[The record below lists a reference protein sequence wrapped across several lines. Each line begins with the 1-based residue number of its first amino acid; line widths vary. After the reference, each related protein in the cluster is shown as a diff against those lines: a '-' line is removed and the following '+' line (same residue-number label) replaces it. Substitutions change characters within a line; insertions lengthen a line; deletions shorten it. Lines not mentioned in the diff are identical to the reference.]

1 MSDDV
6 GIDERPAAP
15 VHFEH
20 WCEEPGCSKWGGY
33 GDDVC
38 RGETPAGI
46 AMSIGGIITRS
57 SKTAGNRTGGEHG

>member
-1 MSDDV
+1 MSDDI

-20 WCEEPGCSKWGGY
+20 WCEEPGCGKWA
-33 GDDVC
+33 VTTTMSA
-38 RGETPAGI
+38 EAKPAGI

-57 SKTAGNRTGGEHG
+57 SKTVGNRPGGEHG